1 MELNLQTVVKGR
13 KFELKQEGTTEKV
26 ASLEEYPNQSS
37 VCTAEYSEIKLI
49 PAERGASSMEHSNY
63 NNTFVDE
70 YSEIKVI
77 PADGKYTPPVWPPR
91 PGSMS
96 IPHIRI

>member
-1 MELNLQTVVKGR
+1 MELNFQTVMKGR
-13 KFELKQEGTTEKV
+13 KFELKQEGTTEKE
-26 ASLEEYPNQSS
+26 ASLEEHPNQSS
-37 VCTAEYSEIKLI
+37 ICNAEYSEIKLE

-63 NNTFVDE
+63 NKAFTDE
-70 YSEIKVI
+70 YSELKGV

>member
-1 MELNLQTVVKGR
+1 MELNFQNMTKGR
-13 KFELKQEGTTEKV
+13 KFELKPEGTTEKE

-37 VCTAEYSEIKLI
+37 ICTAEYSEIKLI

-70 YSEIKVI
+70 YSEIKLI
-77 PADGKYTPPVWPPR
+77 PAALPPKLTNMEGVLSVP
-91 PGSMS
+91 SLT
-96 IPHIRI
+96 